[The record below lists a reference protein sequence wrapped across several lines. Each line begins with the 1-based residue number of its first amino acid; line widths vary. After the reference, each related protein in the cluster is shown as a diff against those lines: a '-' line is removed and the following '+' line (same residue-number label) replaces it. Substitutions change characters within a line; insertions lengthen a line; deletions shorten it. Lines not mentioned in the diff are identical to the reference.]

1 MHGFPAA
8 LTSFI
13 GRAGP
18 VRELAGLLEEY
29 RLAAV
34 TGTGGSWKTRLAT
47 RVLARQQMLLMLDNC
62 EHVIVAV
69 AELCA
74 GLLSACDDV
83 QVLATSWEPLAVAGR
98 LGTGWRR

>member
-29 RLAAV
+29 RLVAM
-34 TGTGGSWKTRLAT
+34 TGPGCSWKARLTT
-47 RVLARQQMLLMLDNC
+47 RVLAWYQLLLMLDNS
-62 EHVIVAV
+62 EHVIVAL
-69 AELCA
+69 AERA
-74 GLLSACDDV
+74 LSYCRPAMMCG
-83 QVLATSWEPLAVAGR
+83 S
-98 LGTGWRR
+98 WRRARSR